1 MGISDGIEKFLH
13 ELIAEENG
21 AIEIQ
26 RNTLANHFGCVP
38 SQINYVIQTRFT
50 TERGYIVES
59 RRGGGGYIKIRKV
72 SVPRSTYLM
81 HVVNS
86 IGDSINMDLVTA
98 FVSNM
103 IDYGQINAREGKLIL
118 SALSDKSL
126 SVPQPAKDILR
137 ASILKNMIVGLS
149 S

>member
-1 MGISDGIEKFLH
+1 MGISDGIERFLH
-13 ELIAEENG
+13 ELIAEADG

-50 TERGYIVES
+50 NERGYIVES
-59 RRGGGGYIKIRKV
+59 RRGGGGYVKIKKV
-72 SVPRSTYLM
+72 SVPKATYMM

-86 IGDSINMDLVTA
+86 IGDRISMETAAALVKNMV
-98 FVSNM
+98 
-103 IDYGQINAREGKLIL
+103 DYSQLTQRESKIIL
-118 SALSDKSL
+118 SALTDKALSL
-126 SVPQPAKDILR
+126 PSPAREILR
-137 ASILKNMIVGLS
+137 ASLLKNMIVGLS

>member
-13 ELIAEENG
+13 QLIAEENG
-21 AIEIQ
+21 VIEIQ
-26 RNTLANHFGCVP
+26 RNTLASHFGCVP
-38 SQINYVIQTRFT
+38 SQINYVIQTRFNA
-50 TERGYIVES
+50 ERGYIVES

-72 SVPRSTYLM
+72 THPGASYLM

-86 IGDSINMDLVTA
+86 IGSSIDFDLAAA
-98 FVSNM
+98 FVQNM
-103 IDYGQINAREGKLIL
+103 IDYGQISGREAKLIL
-118 SALSDKSL
+118 SALTDKSL
-126 SVPQPAKDILR
+126 AVSQPARDILR